1 MFKKKENIFCFC
13 GKKGLYVFLPLY
25 KLKLNLW
32 QILMQ
37 LRSHNTKRTYS
48 QREYESDSESDSN
61 NYELSS
67 AQFSVTE
74 K

>member
-1 MFKKKENIFCFC
+1 
-13 GKKGLYVFLPLY
+13 
-25 KLKLNLW
+25 
-32 QILMQ
+32 MQ